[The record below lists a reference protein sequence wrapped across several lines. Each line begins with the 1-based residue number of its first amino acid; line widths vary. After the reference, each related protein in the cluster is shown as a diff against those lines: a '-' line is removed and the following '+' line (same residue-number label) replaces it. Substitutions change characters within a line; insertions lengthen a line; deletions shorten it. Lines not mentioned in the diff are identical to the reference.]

1 MCNVASRHADLDGPV
16 HYLDLGGD
24 GPPLVGVHG
33 LGGSALN
40 WIAVGEGLAAHHRV
54 LALDLRGFGETP
66 LGAGTRLRDNVRLLD
81 LFLREVVGR
90 PATLVGNSMGGLL
103 SVRQAA
109 EHPDTVCNL
118 VLVDPALPWSQR
130 GPLTAPMYA
139 LLAVLLAPGPG
150 DRALY
155 GRMRRLGPE
164 RAVNTALRVVCA
176 HPDRLPD
183 HVVRAHV
190 ELERRR
196 MSLPWSQRA
205 FAQASRSLLWAL
217 ARGADSETYR
227 RVRAP
232 VLILHGDSDRL
243 VPAGNSQQIGRL
255 FGWQVEV
262 LAEVGHVPMLEV
274 PDVFVRVVLS
284 WLGTSACPELGDPS
298 LAAPPRTATSAA

>member
-118 VLVDPALPWSQR
+118 VLVDPALPGAGADRSRLRCTRCSLYCWR
-130 GPLTAPMYA
+130 RDRATAPST
-139 LLAVLLAPGPG
+139 GECEG
-150 DRALY
+150 
-155 GRMRRLGPE
+155 
-164 RAVNTALRVVCA
+164 
-176 HPDRLPD
+176 
-183 HVVRAHV
+183 
-190 ELERRR
+190 
-196 MSLPWSQRA
+196 W
-205 FAQASRSLLWAL
+205 AQS
-217 ARGADSETYR
+217 AR
-227 RVRAP
+227 
-232 VLILHGDSDRL
+232 
-243 VPAGNSQQIGRL
+243 
-255 FGWQVEV
+255 
-262 LAEVGHVPMLEV
+262 
-274 PDVFVRVVLS
+274 
-284 WLGTSACPELGDPS
+284 
-298 LAAPPRTATSAA
+298 